1 MESIKVRSAIL
12 SVPGRKELAVNT
24 ARTGQYACEL
34 LTAVDKEE
42 SCSTFEEFL
51 AELLG
56 NFKSAIQISKPAT
69 IPKAK
74 EKIWMEYAALRA
86 NILPEI

>member
-24 ARTGQYACEL
+24 ARTGQVKQYACEL

-42 SCSTFEEFL
+42 SSSTFEEFS

-74 EKIWMEYAALRA
+74 ERI
-86 NILPEI
+86 